1 MGAGEQAEGVSR
13 IAKTF
18 KLDLKWE
25 REKTRLARDKPGGG
39 TPMFERWCAIK
50 VLWSALSVE
59 EGYGDLHDSKDT
71 RDTDVLET
79 TEVLEN
85 SHTGLFPLT
94 K

>member
-1 MGAGEQAEGVSR
+1 
-13 IAKTF
+13 
-18 KLDLKWE
+18 
-25 REKTRLARDKPGGG
+25 
-39 TPMFERWCAIK
+39 MFERWCAIK